1 MPLNRATFAGYLQ
14 SISWLS
20 MALGGIW
27 GSLLG
32 GHALNNLPIDKIFL
46 RFSVLP
52 AIQLLSCGLVGENSA
67 DSKFYPESANSSNSH
82 PVNGNG
88 SISDEDSILLKRSNT
103 STSRRKKSQKKEKTR
118 AKGVSLISRR
128 FHSLKTATYSLLR
141 SFRQPVIL
149 RPMAWFFLAQV
160 TVPNLSTVMTARVV
174 GWLGLM
180 LGTFTYNRYLKT
192 MKLRKILLW
201 AHIGLS
207 LLTLLDII
215 LVSRVNLA
223 CRISDKILVIS
234 GSALA
239 DAVNQFKRVNLCP
252 PGIEGK
258 LLARFSIF
266 DTKRSHR
273 DISIGRE

>member
-1 MPLNRATFAGYLQ
+1 MPLNRATFAGDLQ

-103 STSRRKKSQKKEKTR
+103 STSRRKKSQKKEK
-118 AKGVSLISRR
+118 
-128 FHSLKTATYSLLR
+128 
-141 SFRQPVIL
+141 
-149 RPMAWFFLAQV
+149 
-160 TVPNLSTVMTARVV
+160 N
-174 GWLGLM
+174 
-180 LGTFTYNRYLKT
+180 
-192 MKLRKILLW
+192 
-201 AHIGLS
+201 
-207 LLTLLDII
+207 
-215 LVSRVNLA
+215 
-223 CRISDKILVIS
+223 
-234 GSALA
+234 
-239 DAVNQFKRVNLCP
+239 
-252 PGIEGK
+252 EG
-258 LLARFSIF
+258 
-266 DTKRSHR
+266 
-273 DISIGRE
+273 